1 MKRVMSMLLA
11 LVLVLLPSPLVRADE
26 EVETGCLHPD
36 ESVTPATCVSP
47 AHCNA
52 CGQDFGEIDPD
63 AHPGDQMTSAT
74 CVSRAYCEACQQY
87 FGEINP
93 DAHPEEEVIWATC
106 VSPAHCDACNEDFGE
121 IDHTDGHLWGE
132 PEYVEPTCVSRAYW
146 LFVCQRDHSHTVIEV
161 EEESDFDENNHDWS
175 PWELTADGTGHTRSC
190 QRGGCGAT
198 ETFDHVFDEATCTE
212 KARCTVCG
220 AEYGE
225 PLGHS
230 FTNYVS
236 NNDATCTADGTK
248 TATCDRVDCTVTDTV
263 ADEGSQLGHAWG
275 AWIPAADGTGHSR
288 TCQRQGC
295 DATETATHSGGQATY
310 TEKAKCTACGAEYGE
325 LLVPETYTIQFK
337 NENGTVL
344 QSGEVVHGEMP
355 VYTGTTPTKAEDA
368 QYTYTFAG
376 WTPELAAATG
386 DATYRAH
393 YTATAKPAEPDPVY
407 FTVSFNLNG
416 HGSNVPAAQRV
427 EAGKF
432 ASIPAAPAND
442 GDFTFVRWSL
452 YPDGGSFQFDNTPVT
467 ANIIL
472 FAIWTESVPEGDVDE
487 ENNISH
493 PGDMIQHSADTN
505 YSGAMINTALQRVES
520 PKSWYHPHLNGFDYG
535 SDGERSKDDTTYN
548 FGFFGSNPISIT
560 LSNAAE
566 GAEGTK
572 ALFKGNNQYYAPSGQ
587 AAQNAPAETGVIGGV
602 TPVEFAA
609 SNSLFPFSQE
619 YGKGTF
625 VAGDQSNELENTLPA
640 GKTATFTEGFT
651 LGANHTLVVQGTLI
665 G

>member
-175 PWELTADGTGHTRSC
+175 PWELT
-190 QRGGCGAT
+190 
-198 ETFDHVFDEATCTE
+198 
-212 KARCTVCG
+212 
-220 AEYGE
+220 
-225 PLGHS
+225 
-230 FTNYVS
+230 
-236 NNDATCTADGTK
+236 
-248 TATCDRVDCTVTDTV
+248 
-263 ADEGSQLGHAWG
+263 
-275 AWIPAADGTGHSR
+275 ADGTGHSR